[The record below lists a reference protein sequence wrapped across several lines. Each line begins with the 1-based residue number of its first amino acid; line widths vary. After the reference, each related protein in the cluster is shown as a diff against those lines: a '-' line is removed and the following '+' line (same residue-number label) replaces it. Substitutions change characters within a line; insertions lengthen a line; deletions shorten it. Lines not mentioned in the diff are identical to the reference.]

1 MSCHL
6 KSLLL
11 GTVCAAGVALSF
23 TSPALASTNEP
34 AVNLGLTSFNDG
46 FGGLTPGWAFRQ
58 YDFYEPLS
66 GITGTDGKKIGA
78 PVFNNQHIDAYV
90 SLNQLI
96 YTTPLHFAGATLG
109 LTVLLPIVDVSSH
122 SDSPAFVHLRANGLG
137 LGDLTFGPYLQF
149 PPIIMNGRPVF
160 SNRVEL
166 DFNVPTGAYNTH
178 KDINQGA
185 NFYSINPYYTFTV
198 LPLPGFEISA
208 RTHYLYNSQ
217 NSDPAASPAGSPPG
231 SSFTAGQAWWTNFDA
246 SYTVYPGIDLGIN
259 GYYFKQFTDDV
270 VDGQTVKGTETTNL
284 SIGPGGTYA
293 INKTNLLWL
302 NAYFHVIEKNT
313 TYGDR
318 FNISWLHIF

>member
-1 MSCHL
+1 
-6 KSLLL
+6 
-11 GTVCAAGVALSF
+11 
-23 TSPALASTNEP
+23 
-34 AVNLGLTSFNDG
+34 
-46 FGGLTPGWAFRQ
+46 
-58 YDFYEPLS
+58 
-66 GITGTDGKKIGA
+66 
-78 PVFNNQHIDAYV
+78 VFNNQHIDAFV

-109 LTVLLPIVDVSSH
+109 LTVLLPLVDLSTH
-122 SDSPAFVHLRANGLG
+122 SDNPAFVHLKGNGLG

-160 SNRVEL
+160 SNRAEL
-166 DFNVPTGAYNTH
+166 DFNVPTGTYNDH
-178 KDINQGA
+178 KDVNQGA

-208 RTHYLYNSQ
+208 RTHYLYNTK
-217 NSDPAASPAGSPPG
+217 NNDPGVSPAGPAPG
-231 SSFTAGQAWWTNFDA
+231 ASFTAGQAWWTNFDA
-246 SYTVYPGIDLGIN
+246 SYTITPGIDLGIN

-270 VDGQTVKGTETTNL
+270 VNGQTVKGTETTNL

-302 NAYFHVIEKNT
+302 NAYFPIIAKNT